1 MAMNASTLAEAIK
14 PDLKSTIISNLATL
28 KAKYENIDDDNRL
41 TGYDQS
47 TYQNDYFEAL
57 VNAIADVVSDKI
69 VAHIQGTAEAI
80 GADSHGDSHDLTIV

>member
-41 TGYDQS
+41 SGYD
-47 TYQNDYFEAL
+47 
-57 VNAIADVVSDKI
+57 
-69 VAHIQGTAEAI
+69 
-80 GADSHGDSHDLTIV
+80 